1 MTQKD
6 YLLQIDSVIANGKFK
21 DNNASLCTHTPPEWY
36 KNAKFGIFI
45 HWGVYSVPGYSNGT
59 AGKCMTKQNR
69 HTATIS
75 KHTAIKRISDI
86 RILFRCLRAKT
97 FLPTN
102 G

>member
-45 HWGVYSVPGYSNGT
+45 H
-59 AGKCMTKQNR
+59 
-69 HTATIS
+69 
-75 KHTAIKRISDI
+75 
-86 RILFRCLRAKT
+86 
-97 FLPTN
+97 
-102 G
+102 